1 MQPGYVQPIQQ
12 TEVIQENV
20 PIVHPLVIQLSQMPV
35 FQIMMAKNPDVAK
48 RLLSE
53 IQSDPSPAKVQ
64 LVLKNLIESQ

>member
-53 IQSDPSPAKVQ
+53 I
-64 LVLKNLIESQ
+64 